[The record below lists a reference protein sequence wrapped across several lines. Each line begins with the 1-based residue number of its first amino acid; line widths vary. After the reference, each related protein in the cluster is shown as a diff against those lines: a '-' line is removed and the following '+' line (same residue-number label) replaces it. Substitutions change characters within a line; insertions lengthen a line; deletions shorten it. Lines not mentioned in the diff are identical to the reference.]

1 MKHKQAGFTLVEIAI
16 VLVIIG
22 LLMGVFLK
30 GQELIVNAQ
39 VRNAIDQ
46 GEAVTAAVYAFQDRF
61 RAIPGDYAQA
71 AANIPNAK
79 SCVAAGCGN
88 GLIDEN
94 DERGLVWQQL
104 AQAGFISGS
113 YDGVATGSG
122 WTCSQNT
129 CPPNTFG
136 GTMLLDTGSEAQGTA
151 VVRAELYSG
160 QNIPITVLA
169 EIDRKI
175 DDGLPNTGSFQV
187 SVTHTACATGA
198 AATDQYNIAATP
210 DAVCGGV
217 YRNF

>member
-79 SCVAAGCGN
+79 S
-88 GLIDEN
+88 
-94 DERGLVWQQL
+94 
-104 AQAGFISGS
+104 
-113 YDGVATGSG
+113 
-122 WTCSQNT
+122 
-129 CPPNTFG
+129 
-136 GTMLLDTGSEAQGTA
+136 
-151 VVRAELYSG
+151 
-160 QNIPITVLA
+160 
-169 EIDRKI
+169 
-175 DDGLPNTGSFQV
+175 
-187 SVTHTACATGA
+187 
-198 AATDQYNIAATP
+198 
-210 DAVCGGV
+210 
-217 YRNF
+217 